1 MDTPSASNRLQST
14 PEDDLDKTTTG
25 HSTTFGES
33 SLDADES
40 LSSNL
45 GEKEKFTSSALSRSV
60 EMPQKKKCVLELF
73 PWLDDIEKSI
83 QKALGSVTEVKSKTI
98 LNAMDFL
105 IRKLFEDSS
114 KYCKSARLSIL
125 LARYVR
131 EFLYSYRHLY
141 KGFELV
147 CIVFISEF
155 SSVIANLWAQKL
167 ICIT

>member
-1 MDTPSASNRLQST
+1 MDTPSASNRLQTT
-14 PEDDLDKTTTG
+14 PEDGLDKTTAG

-33 SLDADES
+33 NLDADES

-45 GEKEKFTSSALSRSV
+45 GLEKEKFTSSASSKPV

-83 QKALGSVTEVKSKTI
+83 QKELGSVTEVKSKTI

-105 IRKLFEDSS
+105 IRKLAEDSS

-125 LARYVR
+125 LARYLR

-141 KGFELV
+141 RGFELV
-147 CIVFISEF
+147 CIAF
-155 SSVIANLWAQKL
+155 S
-167 ICIT
+167 